1 MQVPSLSQKDPLEEG
16 MATHPSI
23 FSWRISWTEDSDVLQ
38 STGSQRVQHDWAAKH
53 IACMHVKLI
62 QLFLTLCDLMDYS
75 PPGHEILQERI
86 LEWVAMPSSRGS
98 SQPRDQILVS
108 CIGRQVLY
116 HKCHMEAHPLSSGG
130 LHKN

>member
-1 MQVPSLSQKDPLEEG
+1 

-38 STGSQRVQHDWAAKH
+38 SIGSQRVQHDWAAKH

-75 PPGHEILQERI
+75 PPGSSVHKILQERI
-86 LEWVAMPSSRGS
+86 LEWVIMHSSRGS
-98 SQPRDQILVS
+98 SQPGD
-108 CIGRQVLY
+108 
-116 HKCHMEAHPLSSGG
+116 
-130 LHKN
+130 